1 MLEIFGEKFK
11 LDRLVYSMVFLLSMM
26 AVVLRV
32 VYFFKY
38 NDSLLDFNMAI
49 VSGLLGYSFYNL
61 FVNK

>member
-1 MLEIFGEKFK
+1 MLDIFGKKFK

-38 NDSLLDFNMAI
+38 KDSLLDFNMAI
-49 VSGLLGYSFYNL
+49 VSGLLVYSFYNL